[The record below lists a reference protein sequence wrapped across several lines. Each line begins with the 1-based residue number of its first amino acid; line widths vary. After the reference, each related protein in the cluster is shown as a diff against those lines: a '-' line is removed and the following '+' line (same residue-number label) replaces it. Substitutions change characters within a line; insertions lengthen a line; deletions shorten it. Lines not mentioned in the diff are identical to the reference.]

1 MMPNATLTFVI
12 AVVSRGG
19 GEKLSR
25 LFAEYGTKLNV
36 ITLGHGTASRKVL
49 TYLGLGETVKDVL
62 YCVMD
67 REAAREALP
76 KLCGAMDLR
85 KPGGGIAFSLPLGAA
100 GRTRAE
106 ASKCAEGCGMEPF
119 SHDLILAV
127 TNAGYA
133 DEAMEAAR
141 AAGATGGTIIHARG
155 VGMKQAEKFFGV
167 TVQAEKQVLFTV
179 VPARLRQQVMDA
191 IIKKS
196 GPATDAGTVVFS
208 LPVEQ
213 AFGLTPAGEPDGD
226 VKT

>member
-1 MMPNATLTFVI
+1 MPNAALTFVI

-25 LFAEYGTKLNV
+25 LFAEYGAKLDV
-36 ITLGHGTASRKVL
+36 ITLGHGTASRKIL
-49 TYLGLGETVKDVL
+49 SYLGLGETVKDVL

-67 REAAREALP
+67 REAACQALP

-106 ASKCAEGCGMEPF
+106 ASKCAEGCGLEAF

-133 DEAMEAAR
+133 EEAMDAAR

-167 TVQAEKQVLFTV
+167 TVQAEKEVLFTV
-179 VPARLRQQVMDA
+179 VPASLRQRVMDE

-196 GPATDAGTVVFS
+196 GPGTEAGAVVFS
-208 LPVEQ
+208 LPVEK
-213 AFGLTPAGEPDGD
+213 AFGLTPSGKADGEHE
-226 VKT
+226 T